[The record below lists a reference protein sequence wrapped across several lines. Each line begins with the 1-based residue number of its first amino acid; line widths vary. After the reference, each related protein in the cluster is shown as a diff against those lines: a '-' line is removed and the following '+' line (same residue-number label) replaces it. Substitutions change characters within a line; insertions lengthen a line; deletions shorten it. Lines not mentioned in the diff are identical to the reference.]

1 MAWRFFVYVKASAS
15 RTLYVGMTNDL
26 QRRVY
31 EHKRKP
37 MPGFTAQYNV
47 TRLVYAEEY
56 PDPRSALAREKQ
68 RKGWRHEKKVAL
80 IEAKNPGSE
89 DLGKEEFT
97 R

>member
-47 TRLVYAEEY
+47 MRLVYAEEY

-68 RKGWRHEKKVAL
+68 LKGWRHEKKVAP
-80 IEAKNPGSE
+80 IEAKNPGWE